1 MQEKTKQW
9 LNDFF
14 ILNAGTLLTAVGSYF
29 FKFPNNFSTGG
40 VTGISVV
47 MTHYFPGLSNGTI
60 VSVINIAL
68 LIVGLLLL
76 GKGFGFKTFYV
87 TVAFSA
93 MLKILEVIWPM
104 TQPLTDQ
111 PFMELLL
118 GVFLPAWGS
127 ALLFNIGSSTGGT
140 DIAGYLLQKKFP
152 HYSIGHALMIIEGII
167 LLMSIFVFQDVDAG
181 LFGLI
186 SVYVQTKVI
195 DMILYGSDAGSQAVI
210 ITQYPQEIS
219 QRVIQELE
227 RTTTVLPARGAYS
240 GSPTNVV
247 LCTVRKSEFVRLK
260 RIIGQCDPNA
270 FVMVNETTEVLGLGF
285 KGFAEAI

>member
-140 DIAGYLLQKKFP
+140 DIIAMIVKKYFKCHIGRALLIVDFF
-152 HYSIGHALMIIEGII
+152 IT
-167 LLMSIFVFQDVDAG
+167 LLTFVAFGPETG
-181 LFGLI
+181 LFSMVGLFI
-186 SVYVQTKVI
+186 RSF
-195 DMILYGSDAGSQAVI
+195 AVDLFLENMNTYKYFTI
-210 ITQYPQEIS
+210 ITDKPQEIYS
-219 QRVIQELE
+219 YI
-227 RTTTVLPARGAYS
+227 TDVLHRGATVYQAEGLYKHTEKTVS
-240 GSPTNVV
+240 MTAQGKKQALHLQDVIRQKDPHAFVLVTN
-247 LCTVRKSEFVRLK
+247 TSE
-260 RIIGQCDPNA
+260 IIG
-270 FVMVNETTEVLGLGF
+270 
-285 KGFAEAI
+285 KGFRGGN

>member
-47 MTHYFPGLSNGTI
+47 LTHYFPGLSNGTI

-140 DIAGYLLQKKFP
+140 DIIAMIVKKYFKCHIGRALLIVDFF
-152 HYSIGHALMIIEGII
+152 IT
-167 LLMSIFVFQDVDAG
+167 LLTFVAFGPETG
-181 LFGLI
+181 LFSMVGPFI
-186 SVYVQTKVI
+186 RSF
-195 DMILYGSDAGSQAVI
+195 AVDLFLENMNTYKYFTI
-210 ITQYPQEIS
+210 ITDKPQEIYS
-219 QRVIQELE
+219 YI
-227 RTTTVLPARGAYS
+227 TDVLHRGATVYQAE
-240 GSPTNVV
+240 GLYKHTEKTVIMTAQGKKQALHLQDVIRQKDPHAFVLVTN
-247 LCTVRKSEFVRLK
+247 TSE
-260 RIIGQCDPNA
+260 IIG
-270 FVMVNETTEVLGLGF
+270 
-285 KGFAEAI
+285 KGFRGGN

>member
-47 MTHYFPGLSNGTI
+47 LTHYFPGLSNGTI

-140 DIAGYLLQKKFP
+140 DIIAMIVKKYFKCHIGRALLIVDFF
-152 HYSIGHALMIIEGII
+152 IT
-167 LLMSIFVFQDVDAG
+167 LLTFVAFGPETG
-181 LFGLI
+181 LFSMVGLFI
-186 SVYVQTKVI
+186 RSFAV
-195 DMILYGSDAGSQAVI
+195 DMLLDNMNTYKYFTI
-210 ITQYPQEIS
+210 ITDKPQEIYS
-219 QRVIQELE
+219 YI
-227 RTTTVLPARGAYS
+227 TDVLHRGATVYQAE
-240 GSPTNVV
+240 GLYKHTEKTVIMTAQGKKQALHLQDVIRQKDPHAFVLVTN
-247 LCTVRKSEFVRLK
+247 TSE
-260 RIIGQCDPNA
+260 IIG
-270 FVMVNETTEVLGLGF
+270 
-285 KGFAEAI
+285 KGFRGGN